1 MILWVF
7 ALSSF
12 AASASGRSIDPLVN
26 LIAGDFAVSV
36 PTAALL
42 SSAYALPFALFQ
54 PILGPI
60 GDIWG
65 KSRLLRTALWLLALT
80 LLAGAFAP
88 TLGVLLVLRFLG
100 GIGGGGTVPSGM
112 ALLGDRYTGAARQ
125 VALGRFVGAGLAG
138 QIVGGSVAGLL
149 ADTLGWRGTM
159 LLAGILVLVAA
170 VAASATLREAPERA
184 ERSFSMSAAIAGYRL
199 VFANPRAYLCF
210 IAVLGEGIALWG
222 VTPYVADIMMRSGTG
237 ATREAGFAIG
247 AIGIGGL
254 AFTLALPWLLRT
266 FGRTTLMATGGGF
279 GAAGL
284 LALAAELPA
293 SGVVTAFAVSGF
305 GYMMLHNSIQNESVE
320 LAPSARSSSYSMHAF
335 FFFTGQSLGPILVG
349 LMMGSWGA
357 AAAMSACAA
366 LFALTGIV
374 VAVLFHRLDK
384 PESLK
389 RSD

>member
-7 ALSSF
+7 ALCSF
-12 AASASGRSIDPLVN
+12 AASTSGRSIDPMIT

-65 KSRLLRTALWLLALT
+65 KSRLLRAALWLLALT

-88 TLGVLLVLRFLG
+88 TIGVLLLLRFFG
-100 GIGGGGTVPSGM
+100 GIGGGGTIPSGM
-112 ALLGDRYTGAARQ
+112 ALLGDRYTGPARQ
-125 VALGRFVGAGLAG
+125 IAIGRFVGAGLAG

-149 ADTLGWRGTM
+149 AETLGWRGTM
-159 LLAGILVLVAA
+159 LLAGSLVLVAA
-170 VAASATLREAPERA
+170 IAASAMLREAPERA
-184 ERSFSMSAAIAGYRL
+184 ERSFSLSAAIAGYRL

-210 IAVLGEGIALWG
+210 LALVGEGIALWG
-222 VTPYVADIMMRSGTG
+222 VTPYVADILTRTGTG

-254 AFTLALPWLLRT
+254 VFTLVLPWLLRT
-266 FGRTTLMATGGGF
+266 FGRTALMATGGVL

-284 LALAAELPA
+284 LALAAGLPA
-293 SGVVTAFAVSGF
+293 AAVVAAFAVTGF
-305 GYMMLHNSIQNESVE
+305 GYMMLHNAIQNESVE

-349 LMMGSWGA
+349 LMIGYWGS

-374 VAVLFHRLDK
+374 VALLFQRLD
-384 PESLK
+384 
-389 RSD
+389 RRTAR